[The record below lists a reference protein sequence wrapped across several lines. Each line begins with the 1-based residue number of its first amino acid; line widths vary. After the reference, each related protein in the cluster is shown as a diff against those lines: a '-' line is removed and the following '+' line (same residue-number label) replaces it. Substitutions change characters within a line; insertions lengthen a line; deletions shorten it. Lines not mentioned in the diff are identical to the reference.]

1 MAVYETIIILDS
13 LMAPKEIDAAVERF
27 SGIIT
32 ENKGKV
38 LTVDK
43 WGKRRLAYEIKK
55 KQYGFYV
62 AIVFEAEGNI
72 PNELESEFNYN
83 DKVMRFLTYRFNKH
97 KLRIWEEENKSKAAA
112 SASQPEPETKEA
124 SQPEPAAVPVAVPE
138 AKPEPVETETTIE
151 AESETEAPVEAET
164 AEPETEETQE
174 ETADEADGKEEGKE

>member
-1 MAVYETIIILDS
+1 MAVYETIVILDS

-32 ENKGKV
+32 DNKGKV

-62 AIVFEAEGNI
+62 SIEFEAEGNI

-97 KLRIWEEENKSKAAA
+97 KLRIWEEEKKSKGAVPAP
-112 SASQPEPETKEA
+112 QPEPEPAEE
-124 SQPEPAAVPVAVPE
+124 SQPEPAAVPE
-138 AKPEPVETETTIE
+138 PEPETAAAE
-151 AESETEAPVEAET
+151 AVTDAEPEEVAPAEAET
-164 AEPETEETQE
+164 AEAETEESQ
-174 ETADEADGKEEGKE
+174 DEAAKEADVKEEGKE